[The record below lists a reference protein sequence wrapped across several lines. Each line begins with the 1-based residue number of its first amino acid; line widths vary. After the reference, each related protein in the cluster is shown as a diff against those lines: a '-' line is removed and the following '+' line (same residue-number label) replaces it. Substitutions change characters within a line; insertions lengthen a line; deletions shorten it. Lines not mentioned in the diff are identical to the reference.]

1 MLAAG
6 CNDLAVAANHEI
18 LALFDLDGTL
28 LRAGDPVHHAA
39 FEHACRLVFGVEI
52 DVTSLELAGAVD
64 RRLYEQ
70 AAALT
75 GMDER
80 DAAARFGE
88 WVAVVGRFYRLR
100 VHEGDRLSWVL
111 PGAADVLRK
120 LRATGIAM
128 AVGTGSVRE
137 VAELKLSTSGLSD
150 YFPVGAFGDEVT
162 VRSEL
167 VTSAVGQAS
176 RRYGRK
182 FLAANAVVI
191 GDTPADITAA
201 RETGARVVAIA
212 TGRFDV
218 DELDALGPDAVF
230 ADLTN
235 ADAVIK
241 AIREPNSLN

>member
-1 MLAAG
+1 MLAGG
-6 CNDLAVAANHEI
+6 CNDLTVAANHEI

-39 FEHACRLVFGVEI
+39 FEHACKLVFGFEI
-52 DVTSLELAGAVD
+52 DVTTLELAGAVD
-64 RRLYEQ
+64 QRLYQQ
-70 AAALT
+70 AATLA
-75 GMDER
+75 GMDQADVGER
-80 DAAARFGE
+80 FAE
-88 WVAVVGRFYRLR
+88 WVAIVGRFYRLR
-100 VHEGDRLSWVL
+100 VRDGDRLAWVL
-111 PGAADVLRK
+111 PGAGDVLRK

-128 AVGTGSVRE
+128 AVGTGSIRE
-137 VAELKLSTSGLSD
+137 VAELKLATSGLSD

-162 VRSEL
+162 GRAEL
-167 VTSAVGQAS
+167 VTSAVAQAS
-176 RRYGRK
+176 RRYGRR

-201 RETGARVVAIA
+201 RDTGARVVAIA

-218 DELDALGPDAVF
+218 EELDACGPDAVF

-241 AIREPNSLN
+241 AIREPNSRS